1 MTTKTTTTRIPR
13 GRKLKQQF
21 SHMYL
26 RLQITIPLT
35 VDFLPFP
42 PSRLKA
48 RTSLDKIL
56 LTFLLK

>member
-1 MTTKTTTTRIPR
+1 MTTTTTRIPR

-21 SHMYL
+21 SYMYL

-42 PSRLKA
+42 PPFKGKNLFGQN
-48 RTSLDKIL
+48 
-56 LTFLLK
+56 LTDFPS

>member
-1 MTTKTTTTRIPR
+1 MTTTTTTRIPR

-21 SHMYL
+21 SYMYL

-35 VDFLPFP
+35 VDFLPSP
-42 PSRLKA
+42 PRLKA